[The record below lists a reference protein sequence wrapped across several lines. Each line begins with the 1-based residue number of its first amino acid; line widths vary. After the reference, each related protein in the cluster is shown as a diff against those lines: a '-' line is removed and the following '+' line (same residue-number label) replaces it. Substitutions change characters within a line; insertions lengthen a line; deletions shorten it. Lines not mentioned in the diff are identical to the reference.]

1 MGGILQNYPHILTTI
16 NNFTLKDIRKIAAQ
30 VLTDEAH
37 AVLNLISQID
47 DQFEKAV
54 DLMLHCKG
62 KVIVT
67 GVGKSGNVG
76 AKIAATLSSTG
87 TPAVFVNPLD
97 VYHGDLG
104 LITEE
109 DVVLAI
115 SNSGQTDELLRFIP
129 MILHMN
135 AAIIGISGNPQSL
148 LAKYSTYHINVRVEK
163 EACPLNLAPT
173 SSTTAEL
180 AMGDAL
186 AIALMELRHFQPRDF
201 AQFHPGGE
209 LGKRLLTT
217 AADVMRSDDLPIIP
231 STMHL
236 GDAIIRV
243 STGKLGLGISLNEDG
258 TVAGLIT
265 DGDIRRAMERWQAA
279 FFDHTVSDIMTRTP
293 KCVTSTTKIS
303 EIQAVMNKNKVHTVL
318 VLDDEQK
325 LLGVVDHYSCMI

>member
-1 MGGILQNYPHILTTI
+1 MGKTI
-16 NNFTLKDIRKIAAQ
+16 REIAIQA
-30 VLTDEAH
+30 LTDEAN
-37 AVLNLISQID
+37 ALLELIPLLD
-47 DQFEKAV
+47 DNFDKAV
-54 DLMLHCKG
+54 EMMLHCKG

-104 LITEE
+104 VITED
-109 DVVLAI
+109 DVVLAL
-115 SNSGQTDELLRFIP
+115 SNSGNTDELLRFVP

-135 AAIIGISGNPQSL
+135 ATIIGMSGNPSSL
-148 LAKYSTYHINVRVEK
+148 LAKYSTCHINVKVKK

-173 SSTTAEL
+173 SSTTAAL

-186 AIALMELRHFQPRDF
+186 AIALMEKRNFQPRDF

-217 AADVMRSDDLPIIP
+217 AADVMRSEDLPIIP
-231 STMHL
+231 SGMHL
-236 GDAIIRV
+236 GEAIIHV
-243 STGKLGLGISLNEDG
+243 SAGKLGLGISLDENG
-258 TVAGLIT
+258 CVSGIIT

-293 KCVTSTTKIS
+293 KCVSTSTKIS
-303 EIQAVMNKNKVHTVL
+303 EIQKIMNANKVHTVL
-318 VLDDEQK
+318 VIDKDRHV
-325 LLGVVDHYSCMI
+325 LGVVDHYSCMI